1 MDENSSIGEYIKISR
16 IQEGYK
22 TQKQLSE
29 VSGISQT
36 TLSRIEA
43 GAQRPQPDTLL
54 QLSKYLHSATY
65 GELMEKARYLDG
77 LSGADKAF
85 MSEFFD
91 EHAML
96 DENIEMVIEDL
107 SKHDIFP
114 IDVMKGLNSEL
125 KPLFDSKR
133 ISTYYWC
140 STPGYLRE
148 LIKELDPDTDF
159 KCEIYK
165 VLLRVKNLLRM
176 SQPVSENYSKKSPSM
191 ELSEDEQ
198 YLVES
203 YRKLSHDNQV
213 RAIERID
220 TILEL
225 SAAKE
230 EHKDKIKRMGK

>member
-1 MDENSSIGEYIKISR
+1 MDGNNSIGEYIKISR

-43 GAQRPQPDTLL
+43 GAQKPQPDTLL

-65 GELMEKARYLDG
+65 GELMEKAGYLDG
-77 LSGADKAF
+77 LSVTDKAI

-96 DENIEMVIEDL
+96 DESIEMIIKDL

-133 ISTYYWC
+133 IGMYEC
-140 STPGYLRE
+140 STPRYLRE

-165 VLLRVKNLLRM
+165 VLLRVKNLLHM
-176 SQPVSENYSKKSPSM
+176 SQPMSENHSKKSPSM

-203 YRKLSHDNQV
+203 YRKLSHDDQV

-230 EHKDKIKRMGK
+230 ECKDNVKRMGK